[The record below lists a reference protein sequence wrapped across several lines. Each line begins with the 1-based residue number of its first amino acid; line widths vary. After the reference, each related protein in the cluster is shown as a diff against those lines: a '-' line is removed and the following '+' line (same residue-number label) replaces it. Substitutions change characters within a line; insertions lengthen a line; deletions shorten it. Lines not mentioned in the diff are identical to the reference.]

1 MRAGP
6 VPIGAGPDLRHDAV
20 PMHTWASERSVS
32 AEVAERIREIAQR
45 QLDRLDEVTAAAQ
58 AAVVRVAPLLAE
70 DPALY
75 AESLAS
81 TRANTVRF
89 LMLMVSHPG
98 EPIPSDPP
106 PEAVDIARSV
116 MRRGADTEMV
126 VLTYRAGQNV
136 FWESWIDAAVQLVP
150 DRDDLVQVLRVP
162 ALLGP
167 AHHARAIARV

>member
-1 MRAGP
+1 MRADP
-6 VPIGAGPDLRHDAV
+6 VPIGAGPELRHDAV

-75 AESLAS
+75 AESPAS

-89 LMLMVSHPG
+89 PLPMVS
-98 EPIPSDPP
+98 
-106 PEAVDIARSV
+106 
-116 MRRGADTEMV
+116 
-126 VLTYRAGQNV
+126 
-136 FWESWIDAAVQLVP
+136 DAL
-150 DRDDLVQVLRVP
+150 
-162 ALLGP
+162 
-167 AHHARAIARV
+167 

>member
-6 VPIGAGPDLRHDAV
+6 VPIGAGPELRHDAV

-45 QLDRLDEVTAAAQ
+45 QLDRLDEGTAAAQ
-58 AAVVRVAPLLAE
+58 AAGVRVAPLLAE

-89 LMLMVSHPG
+89 LMVLAGGPL
-98 EPIPSDPP
+98 EPIPIDPQ
-106 PEAVDIARSV
+106 PEAIGIVCCV
-116 MRRGADTEMV
+116 VRR
-126 VLTYRAGQNV
+126 
-136 FWESWIDAAVQLVP
+136 
-150 DRDDLVQVLRVP
+150 
-162 ALLGP
+162 
-167 AHHARAIARV
+167 